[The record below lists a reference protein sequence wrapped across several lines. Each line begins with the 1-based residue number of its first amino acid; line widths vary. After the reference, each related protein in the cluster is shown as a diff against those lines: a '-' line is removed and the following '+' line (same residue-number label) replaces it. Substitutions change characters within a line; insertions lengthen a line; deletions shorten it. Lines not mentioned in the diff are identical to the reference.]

1 VQSQYPCPCWGV
13 TMGILLVFHQSYQP
27 VGNNLLL
34 SAIVAG
40 LPLYVLFVMLAVL
53 RMPAWI
59 CAITA
64 MLTAFV
70 LSWLVWGM
78 PFGITLGTATEGMAF
93 GLWPISW
100 IVLNAVFFHNLTVA
114 SGDFDVIRGAL
125 TRLTQDRRL
134 QTLLIAFSFGALL
147 EGIAG
152 FGAPVAITASILAS
166 LGFEPVTGAVLAL
179 LANTAPVAF
188 GSIGIPIVTL
198 GGLVAP
204 ILHKDTTA
212 TTLALSAMVGRQL
225 PLFSI
230 IIPAY
235 LIVVLAGWKRMREIL
250 PAVLVTGVSFAI
262 AQFLV
267 SNFVGP
273 ELTDILAALVS
284 MGCLAILLR
293 YWRPAEVYRFTH
305 EPAVAAGPRRVGSAS
320 LHVEPDLPGEA
331 AERGKPDVSAQGPS
345 NRVWWAFGMYV
356 VLVVVILVGQM
367 GNLPFW
373 SGHPPG
379 DVKTALHAPLN
390 VTADLKCGTP
400 SFKLCPQPWIGP
412 DPAKDRQAFKFPDWN
427 FLWPGTYEI
436 VNGQPVSLIYREKP
450 IVAKSTA
457 YPLAFDWNFLAAA
470 GSLVLYAGIVA
481 FLLMRARRLKVSFRN
496 VYVKT
501 LRQLA
506 LPIVTIAFI
515 LAIAQLMNYSGMTSS
530 LALTFAKTGF
540 LFPFVA
546 AFLGWLGVFLTGSDT
561 SSNTLFGPLQAQT
574 AQQLGN
580 VSPILTAGTNSSG
593 GVMGKMISPQNLSVG
608 AAGVNKVGSEGEIF
622 RRVIRYSLILTAL
635 VGVVAMI
642 EAYAIPFIIPSP

>member
-1 VQSQYPCPCWGV
+1 
-13 TMGILLVFHQSYQP
+13 MGTLLVFHQAYDP
-27 VGNNLLL
+27 VAGSILL

-53 RMPAWI
+53 RLPAWI
-59 CAITA
+59 CAITS
-64 MLTAFV
+64 MLTAA
-70 LSWLVWGM
+70 LLAWLVWGM
-78 PFGITLGTATEGMAF
+78 PLGITVGAATEGMAF

-114 SGDFDVIRGAL
+114 SGDFDVIKRSL
-125 TRLTQDRRL
+125 TRLTDDRRL
-134 QTLLIAFSFGALL
+134 QTLLVAFSFGALL

-188 GSIGIPIVTL
+188 GSIGIPVTTL
-198 GGLVAP
+198 GALVAP
-204 ILHKDTTA
+204 VLGHSDPASTTR
-212 TTLALSAMVGRQL
+212 ALSAMVGRQL

-230 IIPAY
+230 LIPAY
-235 LIVVLAGWKRMREIL
+235 LIVVLAGWRRMTQVL
-250 PAVLVTGVSFAI
+250 PAVLLTGVSFAI
-262 AQFLV
+262 VQFLV

-284 MGCLAILLR
+284 MACLAALLR
-293 YWRPAEVYRFTH
+293 FWRPAQVYRFAD
-305 EPAVAAGPRRVGSAS
+305 EPASGAAAAAATSPRRITGAS
-320 LHVEPDLPGEA
+320 SDLPGRA
-331 AERGKPDVSAQGPS
+331 AAIGRIDEPVDRPGH
-345 NRVWWAFGMYV
+345 VWGAYLMYL

-367 GNLPFW
+367 GNLP
-373 SGHPPG
+373 GLT
-379 DVKTALHAPLN
+379 KLAAPAN
-390 VTADLKCGTP
+390 ITADLKCGTP
-400 SFKLCPQPWIGP
+400 AFKLCPDPWFGP
-412 DPAKDRQAFKFPDWN
+412 SPTKDRQAFKFPDWN
-427 FLWPGTYEI
+427 FYWPGTYET
-436 VNGQPVSLIYREKP
+436 NAKGQPVSAVAREKP
-450 IVAKSTA
+450 IVAKSTP
-457 YPLAFDWNFLAAA
+457 YQVPFDLNFLAAA
-470 GSLVLYAGIVA
+470 GSLVLYACVIA
-481 FLLMRARRLKVSFRN
+481 WLFMLARGRRVNILA
-496 VYVKT
+496 VYGQT

-515 LAIAQLMNYSGMTSS
+515 LAIAYLMNFSGMTSS
-530 LALTFAKTGF
+530 LAIAFSKTGY

-608 AAGVNKVGSEGEIF
+608 AAGVNKVGSEGAIF
-622 RRVIRYSLILTAL
+622 ARVIRYSLILTAL

-642 EAYAIPFIIPSP
+642 EAYVIPSIVPSP

>member
-1 VQSQYPCPCWGV
+1 M
-13 TMGILLVFHQSYQP
+13 TMGILLTFHQSYQP
-27 VGNNLLL
+27 VFNSLLL
-34 SAIVAG
+34 SALVAG
-40 LPLYVLFVMLAVL
+40 LPLYVLFYMLAVR
-53 RMPAWI
+53 RMKAWI
-59 CAITA
+59 CAISA

-70 LSWLVWGM
+70 LGWLVWGM
-78 PFGITLGTATEGMAF
+78 PFGVTLGTATEGMAF

-114 SGDFDVIRGAL
+114 SGDFDIIRSAL
-125 TRLTQDRRL
+125 ARLTQDRRL

-188 GSIGIPIVTL
+188 GSIGIPVVTL

-204 ILHKDTTA
+204 ILGHKDPTS

-250 PAVLVTGVSFAI
+250 PAVLVTGISFAI
-262 AQFLV
+262 VQFLV

-273 ELTDILAALVS
+273 ELTDVLAALVS

-293 YWRPAEVYRFTH
+293 FWRPAQVYRFSH
-305 EPAVAAGPRRVGSAS
+305 EPAVAAAPRRVAGTKS
-320 LHVEPDLPGEA
+320 VEADLPGVA
-331 AERGKPDVSAQGPS
+331 AAKGRPDVVVDAPS
-345 NRVWWAFGMYV
+345 NRVWWAFGMYI
-356 VLVVVILVGQM
+356 VLVVVILIGQM

-373 SGHPPG
+373 SGHPVG

-390 VTADLKCGTP
+390 ITADLKCGTP
-400 SFKLCPQPWIGP
+400 GFALCPKPWIGP
-412 DPAKDRQAFKFPDWN
+412 LPTKDRQAIKFPDWN
-427 FLWPGTYEI
+427 FYWPGTYEI
-436 VNGQPVSLIYREKP
+436 KKGTPVSLIYREKP
-450 IVAKSTA
+450 IVAASSQYALT
-457 YPLAFDWNFLAAA
+457 FDWNFLAAA
-470 GSLVLYAGIVA
+470 GSLVLYACVVA
-481 FLLMRARRLKVSFRN
+481 FLLMRARRLKVNFLT
-496 VYVKT
+496 VYRQT

-530 LALTFAKTGF
+530 LALAFAKTGF
-540 LFPFVA
+540 IFPFVA
-546 AFLGWLGVFLTGSDT
+546 AYLGWLGVFLTGSDT
-561 SSNTLFGPLQAQT
+561 SSNTLFGALQAQT
-574 AQQLGN
+574 AQQLHM
-580 VSPILTAGTNSSG
+580 SPILTAGTNSSG

-622 RRVIRYSLILTAL
+622 ARVIRYSLILTSA

-642 EAYAIPFIIPSP
+642 EAYVLPFIIPSP